1 MPLVT
6 IDLIK
11 DVFNPE
17 QKSQMI
23 AKVTEALIA
32 VEGEAMRGVTWVRI
46 QEFEQGD
53 WAIGGQRLRAADVH
67 AMSKMKAA
75 E

>member
-11 DVFNPE
+11 DVFTPA
-17 QKSQMI
+17 QKKEI
-23 AKVTEALIA
+23 VEKVTEAMIS
-32 VEGEAMRGVTWVRI
+32 VEGEGLRGVTWVRI

-53 WAIGGQRLRAADVH
+53 WAIGGKSLSAADVQ
-67 AMSKMKAA
+67 ALAA
-75 E
+75 ARAA

>member
-11 DVFNPE
+11 DVFTPS
-17 QKSQMI
+17 QKREI
-23 AKVTEALIA
+23 VEKVTEAMIS
-32 VEGEAMRGVTWVRI
+32 VEGEGLRGVTWVRI

-53 WAIGGQRLRAADVH
+53 WAIGGKSLSAADVQ
-67 AMSKMKAA
+67 ALASAKAA
-75 E
+75 